1 MADAEDTAGPKVVV
15 LSDAEA
21 RVASLLCSPGSPAA
35 LQDEQVVGE
44 VEDLIES
51 FTTQEVL
58 QPLRDAARII
68 DVTDEEPRAL
78 VPLAPPPAPA
88 PPVPIAPP
96 APIAPAAP
104 LAPPR
109 RRRRPALL
117 SQQLQRMSQMWPSQ
131 GPSSQRL
138 CASLVRRR
146 ERRKAVEAP
155 VVRAPAVLAPERPN
169 ILFSGFSRSDL
180 HQLKQSVNCLGGSAV
195 KDLPQNASQTR
206 VVVRCSLREGRAIAG
221 ARTMKYLEAVVSG
234 AWVLSPEWVHS
245 SMRAGHWL
253 PEADFEVQGDP
264 SALRGAAFGRQHGH
278 ELLAGLRLHFPQAG

>member
-1 MADAEDTAGPKVVV
+1 M
-15 LSDAEA
+15 
-21 RVASLLCSPGSPAA
+21 
-35 LQDEQVVGE
+35 GE

-58 QPLRDAARII
+58 QPLRDRII

-78 VPLAPPPAPA
+78 VPLPPPVAPAPVSPPAPVQ
-88 PPVPIAPP
+88 VPQ
-96 APIAPAAP
+96 APAK
-104 LAPPR
+104 

-146 ERRKAVEAP
+146 ERRKAV
-155 VVRAPAVLAPERPN
+155 RAPAVLAPERPN

-195 KDLPQNASQTR
+195 KDLPTNASQTR
-206 VVVRCSLREGRAIAG
+206 VVVCCSVRHGLCMAT

-253 PEADFEVQGDP
+253 SEASFEVQGDQQACEGR
-264 SALRGAAFGRQHGH
+264 SWGASMGMSCWRACGSTSRR
-278 ELLAGLRLHFPQAG
+278 LASRFSLNTYYSIKRLVLTYDSYSYYCFVIIVVMVQNDIIL